1 MTKLLIATDAWG
13 PQINGVVR
21 SLENIAAHAAAFG
34 VDVRFLTPTD
44 FWTLPLPGYR
54 EIRLALANPR
64 RVAGFIGDFN
74 PDFIH
79 IATEGPIGLAT
90 RRACLAGRRT
100 FTTSYHTRFPEYV
113 AARLP
118 VPVRVSYAALRRFH
132 SAAAGTMVS
141 SPSLE
146 HVLTGHGFRNLMR
159 WSRGVDGTLFRPRP
173 ENALA
178 GLPRPIFL
186 FVGRLA
192 VEKNIEAFLKLDL
205 PGSKVVVGDGPLQM
219 RLAASY
225 PKAHFLGTR
234 SGEAL
239 AQIYSSAD
247 VFVFP
252 EPNGYVRYRSFRG
265 FSLGRAGRRLP
276 GHRAARRHRR
286 IPAPASSA
294 TICARRR
301 CTRST
306 FPASIAANMRPSSPG
321 RKARGNS
328 STISAWPRTMVL
340 GLPLADLAEPA

>member
-21 SLENIAAHAAAFG
+21 SLENIAAHAANFG
-34 VDVRFLTPTD
+34 VNVRFLTPTD

-64 RVAGFIGDFN
+64 KVAGFFADFN

-90 RRACLAGRRT
+90 RRACLHGKRT

-118 VPVRVSYAALRRFH
+118 VPMRVSYAALRRFH

-141 SPSLE
+141 SQSLE
-146 HVLTGHGFRNLMR
+146 NILAGRGFRNLMR

-173 ENALA
+173 EDALA

-205 PGSKVVVGDGPLQM
+205 PGSKVVVGDGPLQT
-219 RLAASY
+219 RLAAAY
-225 PKAHFLGTR
+225 PAAHFLGTR
-234 SGEAL
+234 
-239 AQIYSSAD
+239 
-247 VFVFP
+247 
-252 EPNGYVRYRSFRG
+252 
-265 FSLGRAGRRLP
+265 
-276 GHRAARRHRR
+276 
-286 IPAPASSA
+286 
-294 TICARRR
+294 
-301 CTRST
+301 
-306 FPASIAANMRPSSPG
+306 
-321 RKARGNS
+321 
-328 STISAWPRTMVL
+328 
-340 GLPLADLAEPA
+340 